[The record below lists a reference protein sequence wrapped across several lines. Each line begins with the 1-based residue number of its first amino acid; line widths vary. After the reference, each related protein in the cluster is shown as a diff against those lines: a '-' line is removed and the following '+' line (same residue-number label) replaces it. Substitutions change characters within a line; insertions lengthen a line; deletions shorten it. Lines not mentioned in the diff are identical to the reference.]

1 LGSGWREDFE
11 MKKDDIEDYKSKDRC
26 HADRAGD
33 CEWKKCPQAKVHEVY
48 CKLAKRDEERVG
60 EDYYGA

>member
-1 LGSGWREDFE
+1 